1 MIENGLKD
9 VTDAIEKIE
18 KKLGFWKFVKYVV
31 LFGVIYGIINYEGV
45 VRRTVSLFN
54 DISSDIH
61 TEKMQLRDQLL
72 SELYPLLVSFRAS
85 TNADRILYFEYH
97 NSKENLVGI
106 PFKYIELILQD
117 SKYGVSRVAE
127 TKYRDINTG
136 IITTLYERVKHGEVA
151 YSTGPE
157 DEYFNSRFPGV
168 YEFFNGK
175 DNSKGMIFI
184 SIPGVTQPLGLII
197 LEWMEPIEN
206 EVDVEKVVENAR
218 KNYIPRING
227 AILSKTSR
235 W

>member
-18 KKLGFWKFVKYVV
+18 KKLGFWKFVKYVA
-31 LFGVIYGIINYEGV
+31 LFGIIYGIINYEGV
-45 VRRTVSLFN
+45 VRGTVSLFN

-117 SKYGVSRVAE
+117 SKYGVSRVTE

-184 SIPGVTQPLGLII
+184 SIPGITQPLGLII
-197 LEWMEPIEN
+197 LEWMEPMEN

>member
-18 KKLGFWKFVKYVV
+18 KKLGFWKFVKYVA
-31 LFGVIYGIINYEGV
+31 LFGIIYGIINYEGV
-45 VRRTVSLFN
+45 VRGTVSLFN

-117 SKYGVSRVAE
+117 SKYGVSRVTE

-136 IITTLYERVKHGEVA
+136 IITTLYVRVKHGEVA

-175 DNSKGMIFI
+175 DNSNGMIFI

-197 LEWMEPIEN
+197 LEWMEPMEN

>member
-45 VRRTVSLFN
+45 VRGTVSLFN

-117 SKYGVSRVAE
+117 SKYGVSRVME

-151 YSTGPE
+151 YSPGPE

-197 LEWMEPIEN
+197 LEWMDPIEN
-206 EVDVEKVVENAR
+206 EVDIEKVVENAR

>member
-18 KKLGFWKFVKYVV
+18 KKLGFWKFVKYVA
-31 LFGVIYGIINYEGV
+31 LFGVIYGIINYESV
-45 VRRTVSLFN
+45 VRGTVSLFN

-61 TEKMQLRDQLL
+61 SEKMQLRDQLL